1 VAVNNSS
8 NDYGPVYVVRHNFYA
23 DMGGS
28 FGGVTYIKASPN
40 MPYFFEQNTFR
51 SDWTGGNSD
60 GDNVLGSLVDA
71 HNNIIYTKAGNIWV
85 SGGTGTITAVT
96 FSGSATGI
104 TLGTYN
110 DKKPTSGTNSC
121 VQAFALGTYDQTFD
135 ITVGAGPAFTVV
147 AIGFGGYGGCLLNDT
162 LKIPGTVFMGGS
174 TPGNDLTLTVQAV
187 ASFTSDNNLYY
198 QTDGTDINNIGKT
211 WDNTG
216 SGGTPAI
223 NYSTIAAFRTGTGGD
238 TNTIDGMNPSFVNTA
253 NHISSASAA
262 ANAGVALDNLNC
274 ASASPQTCLWPFT
287 TSNAAIGFWEP
298 NQPVT
303 GGTGADMLLLRVIQ

>member
-1 VAVNNSS
+1 V
-8 NDYGPVYVVRHNFYA
+8 
-23 DMGGS
+23 
-28 FGGVTYIKASPN
+28 
-40 MPYFFEQNTFR
+40 
-51 SDWTGGNSD
+51 
-60 GDNVLGSLVDA
+60 
-71 HNNIIYTKAGNIWV
+71 
-85 SGGTGTITAVT
+85 
-96 FSGSATGI
+96 
-104 TLGTYN
+104 
-110 DKKPTSGTNSC
+110 
-121 VQAFALGTYDQTFD
+121 
-135 ITVGAGPAFTVV
+135 FT
-147 AIGFGGYGGCLLNDT
+147 
-162 LKIPGTVFMGGS
+162 GGS
-174 TPGNDLTLTVQAV
+174 TPANDLTLTVQAV

-198 QTDGTDINNIGKT
+198 QTDGMDVNNIGKT

-223 NYSTIAAFRTGTGGD
+223 NYSTITAFRTGTGGD